1 MNKQAADIV
10 LIGAGAMSTCLG
22 TLLNQLD
29 PSLKITMIERLDQ
42 VAMESTDVLNNAG
55 TGHAGYCELN
65 YTPESEDGTID
76 ISKALEINAA
86 FEVSLQFWSTLVDKG
101 VLPEPTK
108 FINPVPQQSFVWGED
123 NVEFLRKR
131 YKLLSKQHQ
140 FADME
145 FSDDPEVI
153 REWLPLV
160 MENRTENEK
169 VAATRIAYGSDVN
182 FGQIAKS
189 MTNYLIKQEGFEL
202 YLNTNV
208 DDLTQQED
216 GTWDV
221 LMRDRESDTK
231 TTINAKFVFLGVGG
245 GALPLLQK
253 SGIPE
258 GDGYAGFP
266 VSGQWLICDKPE
278 IVQKHRAKVYGK
290 AAVDAP
296 PMSVPH
302 LDTRVLS
309 SDATSSD
316 NLDSLDNLDSSEN
329 SDNIQNKALLFGPF
343 AGFTTK
349 FLKYGSN
356 FDLIKSTNFDN
367 IKPMAMVGL
376 RNIDLTRY
384 LISESMQSHSDRVK
398 SLRNYYPDAKE
409 EDWTLASAGQR
420 VQIIKKCEDQGGTLE
435 FGTEVVTSADGS
447 LAALL
452 GASPGASITVKTMI
466 EILESCFK
474 DQYIN
479 GNWQAKIKE
488 MIPSYQESLIN
499 NVDLLKKVRSRT
511 LSVLKLVK

>member
-1 MNKQAADIV
+1 MNKQTTDVV

-29 PSLKITMIERLDQ
+29 PTLKITMIERLDR

-65 YTPESEDGTID
+65 YTPQSEDGSID

-86 FEVSLQFWSTLVDKG
+86 FEISLQFWASLVEKNI
-101 VLPEPTK
+101 LPEPTK
-108 FINPVPQQSFVWGED
+108 FINSVPHQSFVWGDD

-131 YKLLSKQHQ
+131 YELLSAQHQ
-140 FADME
+140 FSALE

-160 MENRTENEK
+160 MDNRDPDEK
-169 VAATRIAYGSDVN
+169 VAATRISYGSDVN

-189 MTNYLIKQEGFEL
+189 MTDYLVKQEGFQL
-202 YLNTNV
+202 CLNTHV
-208 DDLTQQED
+208 DDLKKQDD

-221 LMRDRESDTK
+221 LMRDRKGGSK
-231 TTINAKFVFLGVGG
+231 TTINTKFVFLGVGG

-253 SGIPE
+253 SDIPE

-278 IVQKHRAKVYGK
+278 IVNKHLAKVYGK
-290 AAVDAP
+290 AAVGAP

-309 SDATSSD
+309 SDD
-316 NLDSLDNLDSSEN
+316 NFDKSNDKPSG
-329 SDNIQNKALLFGPF
+329 IPNKALLFGPF

-356 FDLIKSTNFDN
+356 FDLIKATNFDN
-367 IKPMAMVGL
+367 IKPMTMVGL
-376 RNIDLTRY
+376 RNVDLTRY
-384 LISESMQSHSDRVK
+384 LISESMQSHSERVK
-398 SLRNYYPDAKE
+398 SLRNYFPDAQE

-420 VQIIKKCEDQGGTLE
+420 VQIIKKCEEQGGTLE
-435 FGTEVVTSADGS
+435 FGTEVVTAADGT

-466 EILESCFK
+466 EIIENCFK
-474 DQYIN
+474 DQYIA
-479 GNWQAKIKE
+479 GNWQSKIKA
-488 MIPSYQESLIN
+488 MIPSYQESLIDDA
-499 NVDLLKKVRSRT
+499 DLLKTVRKRT
-511 LSVLKLVK
+511 LSVLELG

>member
-1 MNKQAADIV
+1 MNKVDIV

-22 TLLNQLD
+22 TLFNQLD

-65 YTPESEDGTID
+65 YTPESEDGNID

-86 FEVSLQFWSTLVDKG
+86 FEVSLQFWSTLVERG

-108 FINPVPQQSFVWGED
+108 FINPVPHQSFVWGDD

-131 YKLLSKQHQ
+131 YELLSAQHQ
-140 FADME
+140 FSDME

-153 REWLPLV
+153 SEWLPLV
-160 MENRTENEK
+160 MDNREENEK
-169 VAATRIAYGSDVN
+169 VAATRIPYGSDVN

-189 MTNYLIKQEGFEL
+189 MTDYLIKQQGFEL
-202 YLNTNV
+202 HLGTNV

-221 LMRDRESDTK
+221 LMRGRESGTK
-231 TTINAKFVFLGVGG
+231 TTLNTKFVFLGVGG

-278 IVQKHRAKVYGK
+278 IVKQHLAKVYGK
-290 AAVDAP
+290 AAVGAP

-309 SDATSSD
+309 SDNFD
-316 NLDSLDNLDSSEN
+316 G
-329 SDNIQNKALLFGPF
+329 IPNKALLFGPF

-376 RNIDLTRY
+376 RNVDLTRY

-398 SLRNYYPDAKE
+398 SLRNYFPDAKE
-409 EDWTLASAGQR
+409 QDWTLASAGQR
-420 VQIIKKCEDQGGTLE
+420 VQIIKKCEDEGGTLE

-466 EILESCFK
+466 EILENCFS
-474 DQYIN
+474 DQYID

-488 MIPSYQESLIN
+488 MIPSYQESLTN
-499 NVDLLKKVRSRT
+499 DADLLKKVRNRT
-511 LSVLKLVK
+511 LSVLELVK

>member
-1 MNKQAADIV
+1 MDVV

-65 YTPESEDGTID
+65 YTPQGEEGSID
-76 ISKALEINAA
+76 ISKALDINAA
-86 FEVSLQFWSTLVDKG
+86 FEVSLQFWATLVEKG
-101 VLPEPTK
+101 VLPEPSK
-108 FINPVPQQSFVWGED
+108 FINSVPHQSFVWGDD
-123 NVEFLRKR
+123 NVGFLRKR
-131 YKLLSKQHQ
+131 YELLSTQPQ

-145 FSDDPEVI
+145 FSDDPDVI

-160 MENRTENEK
+160 MENRKPDEK
-169 VAATRIAYGSDVN
+169 VAATKVPYGSDVN
-182 FGQIAKS
+182 FGKIAKS
-189 MTNYLIKQEGFEL
+189 MTEYLVKQEGFQL
-202 YLNTNV
+202 SLNTHV
-208 DDLTQQED
+208 DDLKQQDD

-221 LMRDRESDTK
+221 LMRDRESGAKETLN
-231 TTINAKFVFLGVGG
+231 TKFVFLGVGG

-253 SGIPE
+253 SDIPE

-278 IVQKHRAKVYGK
+278 IVEQHLAKVYGK
-290 AAVDAP
+290 AAVGAP

-309 SDATSSD
+309 SDVTPDNPKGTS
-316 NLDSLDNLDSSEN
+316 
-329 SDNIQNKALLFGPF
+329 NKALLFGPF

-356 FDLIKSTNFDN
+356 FDLIKSTNLDN

-376 RNIDLTRY
+376 RNVDLTRY
-384 LISESMQSHSDRVK
+384 LISESMQSHSARVA
-398 SLRNYYPDAKE
+398 SLRQYFPDAKE
-409 EDWTLASAGQR
+409 ADWTLASAGQR
-420 VQIIKKCEDQGGTLE
+420 VQIIKKCEDKGGTLE
-435 FGTEVVTSADGS
+435 FGTEVITSADGS

-466 EILESCFK
+466 EIIESCFK
-474 DQYIN
+474 DRYMESD
-479 GNWQAKIKE
+479 WQAKIKA
-488 MIPSYQESLIN
+488 MIPSYQESLIDDA
-499 NVDLLKKVRSRT
+499 DLLKTVRERT
-511 LSVLKLVK
+511 LSVLELA

>member
-1 MNKQAADIV
+1 MNKQIVDVV

-22 TLLNQLD
+22 TLLDQLD

-65 YTPESEDGTID
+65 YTPQAEDGSID

-86 FEVSLQFWSTLVDKG
+86 FEISLQFWSSLVEKNI
-101 VLPEPTK
+101 LPEPSK
-108 FINPVPQQSFVWGED
+108 FINPVPHQSFVWGDD

-131 YKLLSKQHQ
+131 YELLSAQHQ
-140 FADME
+140 FTDLE
-145 FSDDPEVI
+145 FSDDPKVI

-160 MENRTENEK
+160 MGNRESDEK
-169 VAATRIAYGSDVN
+169 VAATRMSYGSDVN

-189 MTNYLIKQEGFEL
+189 MTDYLVKQEKFKL
-202 YLNTNV
+202 CLNTHV
-208 DDLTQQED
+208 DDLKQQND

-221 LMRDRESDTK
+221 LMKDSESGVKMTL
-231 TTINAKFVFLGVGG
+231 NAKFVFLGVGG

-253 SGIPE
+253 SDIPE

-278 IVQKHRAKVYGK
+278 IVEKHLAKVYGK
-290 AAVDAP
+290 AAVGAP

-309 SDATSSD
+309 SCDD
-316 NLDSLDNLDSSEN
+316 G
-329 SDNIQNKALLFGPF
+329 IPNKALLFGPF

-349 FLKYGSN
+349 FLKYGST
-356 FDLIKSTNFDN
+356 FDLIKATNFDN

-376 RNIDLTRY
+376 RNVDLTRY
-384 LISESMQSHSDRVK
+384 LISESMQSHSERVA
-398 SLRNYYPDAKE
+398 SLRNYFPDAKE
-409 EDWTLASAGQR
+409 DDWRLASAGQR

-466 EILESCFK
+466 NIVENCFK
-474 DQYIN
+474 DQAKQ
-479 GNWQAKIKE
+479 GNWQSKIKA
-488 MIPSYQESLIN
+488 MVPSYQESLIDDA
-499 NVDLLKKVRSRT
+499 DLLKKVRKRT
-511 LSVLKLVK
+511 LSVLELA

>member
-1 MNKQAADIV
+1 MNKQTVDVV

-65 YTPESEDGTID
+65 YTPQAEDGSID

-86 FEVSLQFWSTLVDKG
+86 FEVSLQFWSTLVEKN
-101 VLPEPTK
+101 VLPEPSK
-108 FINPVPQQSFVWGED
+108 FINPVPHQSFVWGAN

-131 YKLLSKQHQ
+131 CELLSAQHQ
-140 FADME
+140 FSDME

-160 MENRTENEK
+160 MGNRASDEK
-169 VAATRIAYGSDVN
+169 VAATRVSYGSDVN

-189 MTNYLIKQEGFEL
+189 MTDYLVKQDGFEL
-202 YLNTNV
+202 CLNTHV
-208 DDLTQQED
+208 DDLKQQDD
-216 GTWDV
+216 GTWNV
-221 LMRDRESDTK
+221 SMKGSESDAK
-231 TTINAKFVFLGVGG
+231 TTLNTKFVFLGVGG

-253 SGIPE
+253 SDIPE

-278 IVQKHRAKVYGK
+278 IVEKHLAKVYGK
-290 AAVDAP
+290 AAVGAP

-309 SDATSSD
+309 SCDD
-316 NLDSLDNLDSSEN
+316 GVPH
-329 SDNIQNKALLFGPF
+329 KALLFGPF

-356 FDLIKSTNFDN
+356 FDLIKVTNFDN

-376 RNIDLTRY
+376 RNVDLTRY
-384 LISESMQSHSDRVK
+384 LISESMQSHADRVS
-398 SLRNYYPDAKE
+398 SLRHYFPDAKE
-409 EDWTLASAGQR
+409 ED
-420 VQIIKKCEDQGGTLE
+420 
-435 FGTEVVTSADGS
+435 
-447 LAALL
+447 
-452 GASPGASITVKTMI
+452 
-466 EILESCFK
+466 
-474 DQYIN
+474 
-479 GNWQAKIKE
+479 
-488 MIPSYQESLIN
+488 
-499 NVDLLKKVRSRT
+499 
-511 LSVLKLVK
+511 